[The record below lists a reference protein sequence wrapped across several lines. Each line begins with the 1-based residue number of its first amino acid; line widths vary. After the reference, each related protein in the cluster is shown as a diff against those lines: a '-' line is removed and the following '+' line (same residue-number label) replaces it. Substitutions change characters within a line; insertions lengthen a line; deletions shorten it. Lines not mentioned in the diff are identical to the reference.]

1 MSRTPAKAPR
11 HAQKKA
17 QTEAERKSEIKAKAK
32 TKRTDVVRG
41 RVGRPPKGLAG
52 SVDQRILDAA
62 QHVFLKRGF
71 EGATIDEIAETAPA
85 SKPTIYA
92 RFAGKDALFA
102 AVVARVVKG
111 LTDLEG
117 YSASGR
123 TLQERLVNLASVIVD
138 RALKETIG
146 LLRVTIAE
154 SPRFPNL
161 SRGAHEA
168 SRDCAEAAVGK
179 LLLDM
184 TDSPSRRAKGTK
196 NAAATAE
203 IFLDLILLPVLM
215 RGLMGADE
223 AIMRKELPGFIRER
237 VNVFLAACGPEQE

>member
-1 MSRTPAKAPR
+1 MSRTPAKAPS
-11 HAQKKA
+11 HAPSKT
-17 QTEAERKSEIKAKAK
+17 QTETERKSEIKAKAK

-41 RVGRPPKGLAG
+41 RVGRPPKDLAG

-102 AVVARVVKG
+102 AVVARVVDG
-111 LTDLEG
+111 LTDFEG
-117 YSASGR
+117 YTASGR
-123 TLQERLVNLASVIVD
+123 TLQERLVNLSSVIVD
-138 RALKETIG
+138 RALKESVG

-161 SRGAHEA
+161 SRGAHKA
-168 SRDCAEAAVGK
+168 SRDCAKTAVGK
-179 LLLDM
+179 LLMDM
-184 TDSPSRRAKGTK
+184 TDAPSRKAKGTK
-196 NAAATAE
+196 NAGTTAE
-203 IFLDLILLPVLM
+203 IFLDLILLPILM
-215 RGLMGADE
+215 RSLMGIDE
-223 AIMRKELPGFIRER
+223 TAMRKELPGFIRER
-237 VNVFLAACGPEQE
+237 VNVFLAACGPERD